1 MMRISSTHITNRL
14 SSDDLNDLSE
24 LVFAKMLKKG
34 VVKSLAA
41 GMRFMDDSDRATLLS
56 QLRAGPG
63 NGNTRR
69 TAAR

>member
-1 MMRISSTHITNRL
+1 
-14 SSDDLNDLSE
+14 
-24 LVFAKMLKKG
+24 MLKKG